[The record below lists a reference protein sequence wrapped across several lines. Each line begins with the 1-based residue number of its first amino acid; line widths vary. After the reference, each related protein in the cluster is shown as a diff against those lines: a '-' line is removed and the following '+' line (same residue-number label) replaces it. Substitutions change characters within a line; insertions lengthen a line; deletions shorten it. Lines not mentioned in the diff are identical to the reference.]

1 MNEDLVEIGHT
12 QKPHGVNGELKFQV
26 EENFFDDVEYLKI
39 IFLNIKGNNL
49 PYFVEHLRG
58 ADNQIIKF
66 EDINSK
72 EAASPLSFSTAY
84 ARKQDLNWS
93 EDKLAELEELFYDHC
108 VGYHMIDILDGDLG
122 IIKEIIEYPQQ
133 ELAIIEVDGKEFLL
147 PLNETTVLKI
157 DNDKKELSVEM
168 PEGLFDMDEDEED

>member
-1 MNEDLVEIGHT
+1 MNEELIEIGYT
-12 QKPHGVNGELKFQV
+12 QKPHGVNGELKFYV
-26 EENFFDDVEYLKI
+26 EENFFEDVEYLKV

-49 PYFVEHLRG
+49 PYFIEHVRG
-58 ADNQIIKF
+58 ADYQIIKF

-93 EDKLAELEELFYDHC
+93 ADALAELEELFYNHC
-108 VGYHMIDILDGDLG
+108 VGYRMIDIHDGDLG

-133 ELAIIEVDGKEFLL
+133 ELAVIEVNGKEFLL
-147 PLNETTVLKI
+147 PLNERTVQKM
-157 DNDKKELSVEM
+157 DNEKKELMVEM
-168 PEGLFDMDEDEED
+168 PEGLFDLEEE